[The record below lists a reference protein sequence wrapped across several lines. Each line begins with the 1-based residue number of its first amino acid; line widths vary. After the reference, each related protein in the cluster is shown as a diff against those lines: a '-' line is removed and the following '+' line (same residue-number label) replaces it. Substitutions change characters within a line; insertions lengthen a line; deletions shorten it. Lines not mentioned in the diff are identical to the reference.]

1 MSDVFIV
8 KSGHVLVWTQIKR
21 NKNNSS
27 KPFSFPYHLYNQN

>member
-8 KSGHVLVWTQIKR
+8 KSGQVLVWTQIKR

-27 KPFSFPYHLYNQN
+27 KHHLYNHN